1 MPSIQEF
8 EAIIPRLATSDH
20 EFANS
25 LLGHW
30 KRGPLSFGRQHWV
43 GKLMERAA
51 RPVVSTEPVQVAGIG
66 RIRLM
71 FDTAASRLKYPK
83 IWLGTPDAPIR
94 LSVAG
99 AKSRT
104 PGSIMVTDG
113 GPFGSNRYYGA
124 IDRTGSMK
132 PGRDLTA
139 EVTRELAELSANP
152 EAKAAAFGRLTGC
165 CCFCNTALTDDRS
178 TSVGYGP
185 VCAKNFGLNWG
196 ARAT

>member
-1 MPSIQEF
+1 
-8 EAIIPRLATSDH
+8 
-20 EFANS
+20 
-25 LLGHW
+25 
-30 KRGPLSFGRQHWV
+30 
-43 GKLMERAA
+43 
-51 RPVVSTEPVQVAGIG
+51 
-66 RIRLM
+66 
-71 FDTAASRLKYPK
+71 
-83 IWLGTPDAPIR
+83 
-94 LSVAG
+94 
-99 AKSRT
+99 
-104 PGSIMVTDG
+104 MVTDG

-152 EAKAAAFGRLTGC
+152 EAKAAAFGKLTGC